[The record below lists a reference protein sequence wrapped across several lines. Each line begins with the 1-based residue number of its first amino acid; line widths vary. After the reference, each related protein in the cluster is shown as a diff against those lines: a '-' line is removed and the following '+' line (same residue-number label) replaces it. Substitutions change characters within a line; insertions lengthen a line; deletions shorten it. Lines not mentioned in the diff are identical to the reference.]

1 MEEEK
6 REYLY
11 LGEPKEEYYQ
21 QLDEAAQKVAEDFVM
36 GKAVSLEVLR
46 TISFSLDASYT
57 ISWEILN
64 RNYRKGFD
72 CSFPTFISID
82 VEYYIARILYHIAKL
97 KDKNWKIVLKKEVLG
112 IAPDIRVVELNEKE
126 GEKTIAILDINV
138 KEWAR
143 ALAMGNLDK
152 DLSPFVPDH
161 LSGILRGRID
171 QFVYTFKVSKEELF
185 VLLPT
190 AYIASDLIVP
200 KANKVVFSESL
211 EKEIYLVPAEE
222 LQLTSQF
229 EFFLNKLLEK

>member
-21 QLDEAAQKVAEDFVM
+21 QLDKAAQKVAEDFIA

-46 TISFSLDASYT
+46 IIWISLNTSYT
-57 ISWEILN
+57 ISWEIIN

-97 KDKNWKIVLKKEVLG
+97 KDKNWKIILKKEVLG

-152 DLSPFVPDH
+152 DLSPFVSDH

-185 VLLPT
+185 LLLPT

-211 EKEIYLVPAEE
+211 EKEIYLVLAEE

>member
-21 QLDEAAQKVAEDFVM
+21 QLDKAAQKVAEDFIA

-46 TISFSLDASYT
+46 IIWISLNTSYT
-57 ISWEILN
+57 ISWKIIN

-143 ALAMGNLDK
+143 ALAMGDLDK
-152 DLSPFVPDH
+152 DLLPFNTEH
-161 LSGILRGRID
+161 LSGVINRRID

-190 AYIASDLIVP
+190 AYIASNLIVP

>member
-57 ISWEILN
+57 ISWEIIN

-72 CSFPTFISID
+72 CSFPTFIS
-82 VEYYIARILYHIAKL
+82 
-97 KDKNWKIVLKKEVLG
+97 
-112 IAPDIRVVELNEKE
+112 
-126 GEKTIAILDINV
+126 IAILDINV